1 VTTAFDCP
9 APPPARYAELAV
21 RSQPPRR
28 RTERPGMSLQ
38 SSSART
44 GRHCRASGACRG
56 EESNEGRAQ
65 TPARQARCNDAVRVT
80 GSDPYR
86 LDADRT
92 VSRFTRR
99 VSLAAHPST
108 ASIMSATATRSGFAM
123 GNAFASSGS
132 TRPRSSSAA
141 SVTAEPLPSGR
152 RCCFPAA
159 RGYASS
165 PGPATDRVVAEVIDG
180 DRPTDEPTVAP
191 LYRGAAEIRS
201 ERAVTSL
208 HQPQVGVPDLVA

>member
-80 GSDPYR
+80 GSDPYG

-108 ASIMSATATRSGFAM
+108 ASIMSETARRSGFAV

-132 TRPRSSSAA
+132 TRPRFSSAA
-141 SVTAEPLPSGR
+141 RLRQS
-152 RCCFPAA
+152 RCPK
-159 RGYASS
+159 
-165 PGPATDRVVAEVIDG
+165 PATDRVVAEVIDG
-180 DRPTDEPTVAP
+180 DRRTDEPTVASA
-191 LYRGAAEIRS
+191 LNRGTAKIRS
-201 ERAVTSL
+201 ERAATSL